1 MPQTLFTILND
12 EEISPATRPAIK
24 EIKKQKNH
32 FEVDVLITLWPKLSK
47 SPKLSQT
54 VEVDSIKP
62 SNEEIEEQIERIKSQ
77 FAEVSK
83 VERPLNSGDYAMI
96 NLSAT
101 KNGSEVR
108 RILPIN
114 DYLVRTWKQLIN
126 TSSMDSKIRRCMLR
140 VQ

>member
-83 VERPLNSGDYAMI
+83 VE
-96 NLSAT
+96 
-101 KNGSEVR
+101 
-108 RILPIN
+108 
-114 DYLVRTWKQLIN
+114 
-126 TSSMDSKIRRCMLR
+126 LR
-140 VQ
+140 